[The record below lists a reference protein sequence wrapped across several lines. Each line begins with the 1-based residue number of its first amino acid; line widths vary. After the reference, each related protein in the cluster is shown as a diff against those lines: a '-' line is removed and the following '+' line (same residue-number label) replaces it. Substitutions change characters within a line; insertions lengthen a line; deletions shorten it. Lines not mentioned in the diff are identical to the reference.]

1 VRRGEG
7 IARVFGTRTGN
18 GVAHGG
24 WPGGRRAVQV
34 RHSEKIS
41 EAAVDYD
48 SQARFDAIQ
57 CQPAAL

>member
-1 VRRGEG
+1 LGLVPEMVSLTRG
-7 IARVFGTRTGN
+7 
-18 GVAHGG
+18 
-24 WPGGRRAVQV
+24 WSGGRKAVHV

-48 SQARFDAIQ
+48 SQARLDAIQ

>member
-1 VRRGEG
+1 MVSLTRSWLGE
-7 IARVFGTRTGN
+7 RT
-18 GVAHGG
+18 
-24 WPGGRRAVQV
+24 AVHV

>member
-1 VRRGEG
+1 MVSL
-7 IARVFGTRTGN
+7 TR
-18 GVAHGG
+18 G

-57 CQPAAL
+57 RQPAAL